1 MKKHQTKTKLLTRV
15 KSKHAEELPD
25 NKKLQIISECILR
38 YYEIYDMDNGTI
50 HSQVFTM
57 LYLSDKHYTYSQICD
72 RLYISKNTLIRY
84 IEKYNKLA
92 IKIQERLNL

>member
-1 MKKHQTKTKLLTRV
+1 MKKHKIKSNLLTRA
-15 KSKHAEELPD
+15 KAKHAEELPD

-57 LYLSDKHYTYSQICD
+57 LYLSDRHYTYSQICE

-84 IEKYNKLA
+84 IERYNELA
-92 IKIQERLNL
+92 KKIQERLNL

>member
-1 MKKHQTKTKLLTRV
+1 MKTNKSKLLTMV
-15 KSKHAEELPD
+15 KVKHETESQD

-57 LYLSDKHYTYSQICD
+57 LYLSEKHYTYSQICE

-84 IEKYNKLA
+84 IERYNQLA
-92 IKIQERLNL
+92 KKIEERLNL